1 MTVGCTH
8 KCLFVVNTTRFD
20 VKNEFIV
27 GGENIDFN
35 AAFVKAKTFDFLG
48 IRGNAQLNDF
58 NIQKKANISLVH
70 GDIILQSKK
79 DYAMNWTLSL
89 PSYCYASPKFSN
101 TTINGCKPVN
111 LQPIFDA
118 HRDALAA

>member
-48 IRGNAQLNDF
+48 IRGNA
-58 NIQKKANISLVH
+58 
-70 GDIILQSKK
+70 
-79 DYAMNWTLSL
+79 
-89 PSYCYASPKFSN
+89 
-101 TTINGCKPVN
+101 
-111 LQPIFDA
+111 
-118 HRDALAA
+118 